1 MTAGRHSPTI
11 FKLAIVVREEGGGCL
26 FMMARGGLLAKL
38 LPLKMI
44 EGENADTKTPKTLCT
59 LGIEA
64 SRVPLPSHLRRSHA
78 R

>member
-11 FKLAIVVREEGGGCL
+11 FKLAIVVRGEGGGCL
-26 FMMARGGLLAKL
+26 FTMACGGLCKL

-44 EGENADTKTPKTLCT
+44 EGENADTKTPKTLRT

-64 SRVPLPSHLRRSHA
+64 THVTLPSHLRRSHA